1 MWKPLKMLP
10 ASTESCSLGVEFTD
24 ASLKAAANGP
34 GSDGGAAVCGATA
47 KCRLTPESSE

>member
-24 ASLKAAANGP
+24 ASLK
-34 GSDGGAAVCGATA
+34 SCGKRSGQRRRGRGLRRDREMPFNAGVF
-47 KCRLTPESSE
+47 